1 MRDEVLVKVRD
12 VEQLLQ
18 HGRETHTCPYYS
30 TRMAIP
36 TAQVHTHTWCN
47 TLSLVY
53 NPAHS
58 VFLSLS
64 QVVVLPYQSLL
75 HASTRK
81 ASGIKLKDQIV
92 IIDEAHNL
100 TDTISAIHSTEISG
114 AQVHGHTYSLV
125 RLVVNWCVFLMFQL
139 CRAHSQLSQYCERY
153 R

>member
-1 MRDEVLVKVRD
+1 MAMRDEVLVKVRD

-36 TAQVHTHTWCN
+36 A
-47 TLSLVY
+47 
-53 NPAHS
+53 A
-58 VFLSLS
+58 

-114 AQVHGHTYSLV
+114 AQ
-125 RLVVNWCVFLMFQL
+125 
-139 CRAHSQLSQYCERY
+139 
-153 R
+153 

>member
-1 MRDEVLVKVRD
+1 MAMRDEVLVKVRD

-36 TAQVHTHTWCN
+36 AAQVHTHLMQH
-47 TLSLVY
+47 TLAHIHPV
-53 NPAHS
+53 HS

-100 TDTISAIHSTEISG
+100 TDTISAIHSAEISG
-114 AQVHGHTYSLV
+114 AQVHGHTYSLI
-125 RLVVNWCVFLMFQL
+125 RSSVV
-139 CRAHSQLSQYCERY
+139 
-153 R
+153 

>member
-1 MRDEVLVKVRD
+1 MAMRDEVLVKVRD

-36 TAQVHTHTWCN
+36 AAQVHTPQLESSLIHIRLCAFS
-47 TLSLVY
+47 LS
-53 NPAHS
+53 
-58 VFLSLS
+58 FS

-114 AQVHGHTYSLV
+114 AQVYACTNS
-125 RLVVNWCVFLMFQL
+125 RIRSSF
-139 CRAHSQLSQYCERY
+139 
-153 R
+153 